1 MIDIK
6 IENGIK
12 KINNK
17 RLEDVLEGLNPI
29 HTNINLIKRIFNEI
43 TSEDDLVKELNTLKE
58 KETPT
63 AILLY
68 IMRIGSFESLYE
80 ANIIFAKVL
89 EK

>member
-29 HTNINLIKRIFNEI
+29 HTNINLIERIFNEI

-63 AILLY
+63 ALLLY
-68 IMRIGSFESLYE
+68 IMHIGSFESLHE